1 MKWLPFASINAFAAF
16 IFTHA
21 LADAIEKECWRGP
34 AMRLGGVEYFE
45 TPDDAAA
52 CPEAHVYF
60 LGSQREVLLSQ
71 QVNITNSSTTCSSK
85 LLQAISLPAG
95 LDATYAK
102 ITFLCGNDD
111 DPSCQMIRLL
121 PPDASHSAA
130 TLPLAMTRTC
140 LESSITTAASLPSSA
155 TGTASVSWNGTS
167 PTTVASLP
175 TSVNEEGPISPTP
188 STEIQSTPPY
198 SYTGTETDG
207 IGLPSTWLGSDPET
221 IRPTSITTDISLT
234 PSETAAS
241 PTTLIDNTSSTI
253 GSAPAGSSLEVP
265 PGGSSEFPG
274 ATTFMTSTVSSI
286 TPASR
291 CTCKTS

>member
-1 MKWLPFASINAFAAF
+1 MKWLPFASISAFAT
-16 IFTHA
+16 ITFTHA
-21 LADAIEKECWRGP
+21 LAEVIEEECWRGP

-45 TPDDAAA
+45 TPDDAVT

-95 LDATYAK
+95 LEATYAK
-102 ITFLCGNDD
+102 VTFLCGNDD
-111 DPSCQMIRLL
+111 GPSCQMIRLL

-140 LESSITTAASLPSSA
+140 LDSSLTTAASPSDA
-155 TGTASVSWNGTS
+155 TGTASVPWNGTS

-175 TSVNEEGPISPTP
+175 TSITDEGPVSPTP
-188 STEIQSTPPY
+188 STESRSTPPY

-207 IGLPSTWLGSDPET
+207 IGLPSTWLGLDTET
-221 IRPTSITTDISLT
+221 IRPTSITTDISPT

-241 PTTLIDNTSSTI
+241 PTTLIDNTSSTV
-253 GSAPAGSSLEVP
+253 GSVPAGSSLEVP
-265 PGGSSEFPG
+265 PGGSSSFPG
-274 ATTFMTSTVSSI
+274 ATTLMTSTVSSI
-286 TPASR
+286 TPAPR
-291 CTCKTS
+291 CTCETS